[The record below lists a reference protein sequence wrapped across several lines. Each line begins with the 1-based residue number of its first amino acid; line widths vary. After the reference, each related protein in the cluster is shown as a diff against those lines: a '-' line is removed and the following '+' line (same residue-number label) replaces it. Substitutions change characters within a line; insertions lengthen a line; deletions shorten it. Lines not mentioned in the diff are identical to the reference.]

1 MSEIDQGRP
10 APGSSPSPPERVGL
24 LARVLARFPEQ
35 CHRPLVYE
43 SAYNIGNGAFYSL
56 NLLTPVV
63 LATAPLKGATED
75 HVAIFWAAAHGSS
88 IFSPLVGFGARFV
101 PMKLL
106 VVIPN
111 ILAVLCLLGVAF
123 RQGDPTWFT
132 AALAASFVVRVFPRT
147 GEMNM
152 YRVLYPTSH
161 RGAAVGLLKAIMAI
175 SVLTV
180 VVAGYFWLNFDASRY
195 WMIYLAIAAALL
207 ISSFC
212 YQAIPVRQQDLLEM
226 SGLVSPWSAFCN
238 GMKVF
243 LTDRRFL
250 LYQIGFS
257 FAGTANH
264 MVFWL
269 VPYLCINDLS
279 NVGVVKTR
287 FISAMIPALLVTFS
301 APLWG
306 RFLDRHNPMIGRATF
321 NLLQGIA
328 FILFA
333 AGGLSDRESIV
344 ILAAVLHGVASGGS
358 AVNWLTGSL
367 HFAGK
372 DRVSLYNAVHV
383 GLTGIRGLLA
393 PLVGLWLYDAGTTT
407 DAKAGLLGNAGLD
420 GFGLGPH
427 VFWVAAGL
435 SFCGFALMLWQGLTD
450 PGSRDE
456 QLELG

>member
-1 MSEIDQGRP
+1 MSENEHGRT
-10 APGSSPSPPERVGL
+10 PGSSPSPPERTGPL
-24 LARVLARFPEQ
+24 TRILARFPER
-35 CHRPLVYE
+35 CRGPLVYE

-88 IFSPLVGFGARFV
+88 VFSPLVGFGARFV

-106 VVIPN
+106 VVVPN
-111 ILAVLCLLGVAF
+111 LLAVLCLLGVAF
-123 RQGDPTWFT
+123 KQGDPTWFT
-132 AALAASFVVRVFPRT
+132 TALAAAFVVRVFPRT

-175 SVLTV
+175 SVLLV

-207 ISSFC
+207 LSSFC

-226 SGLVSPWSAFCN
+226 SGLVSPWSAFYD
-238 GMKVF
+238 GLKDF
-243 LTDRRFL
+243 LNDRRFL
-250 LYQIGFS
+250 MYQIGFS

-269 VPYLCINDLS
+269 VPYLCINDLKL
-279 NVGVVKTR
+279 GDVKTR
-287 FISAMIPALLVTFS
+287 FISALIPALLVTFS

-306 RFLDRHNPMIGRATF
+306 RYLDRFNPMIGRATF

-328 FILFA
+328 FLLFA
-333 AGGLSDRESIV
+333 VGGLGSQEALV
-344 ILAAVLHGVASGGS
+344 ITAAVLHGIASGGS

-393 PLVGLWLYDAGTTT
+393 PLVGLWFYDAGTTAS
-407 DAKAGLLGNAGLD
+407 AKASLLDYFGLNGL
-420 GFGLGPH
+420 GLGPH

-435 SFCGFALMLWQGLTD
+435 SFCGFMTMLWQGLVD
-450 PGSRDE
+450 PGPRDE
-456 QLELG
+456 QLESI